1 MDIGT
6 LLAQA
11 EQAAAAYR
19 HAIAA
24 NASARI
30 RKGEAKLALET
41 AKDEITLALDTPEAL
56 KAYGSNAE
64 QRAARLALD
73 TAALAAELRESERAV
88 IMAETKAEA
97 EERQAG
103 IQAELVGH
111 KVKIA
116 VILARV

>member
-11 EQAAAAYR
+11 EQAAVAYR

-41 AKDEITLALDTPEAL
+41 AKDEVTLALDTPEAL
-56 KAYGSNAE
+56 KAYGSNTE
-64 QRAARLALD
+64 QRTARLALD

-88 IMAETKAEA
+88 IMAEAEA
-97 EERQAG
+97 KERQAG

>member
-11 EQAAAAYR
+11 EQAAVAYR

-41 AKDEITLALDTPEAL
+41 AKDEVTLALDTPEAL

-88 IMAETKAEA
+88 IMAEA

>member
-11 EQAAAAYR
+11 EQAAVAYR

-41 AKDEITLALDTPEAL
+41 AKDEVTLALDTPEAL
-56 KAYGSNAE
+56 KAYDSNAQ
-64 QRAARLALD
+64 QRAARS
-73 TAALAAELRESERAV
+73 LRT
-88 IMAETKAEA
+88 IEA
-97 EERQAG
+97 FTCD
-103 IQAELVGH
+103 LVWH
-111 KVKIA
+111 RP
-116 VILARV
+116 LP